1 MLRSNTRQEC
11 PTSVTCYAG
20 LHACKTRKCKLCFK
34 PRSKIRARNCS
45 MFYFFQSVIA
55 LALAL
60 ALAWKLGM
68 VCEIVDKRSIVLRP
82 VADAE

>member
-1 MLRSNTRQEC
+1 
-11 PTSVTCYAG
+11 
-20 LHACKTRKCKLCFK
+20 
-34 PRSKIRARNCS
+34 
-45 MFYFFQSVIA
+45 MFYFFQSVI
-55 LALAL
+55 ALAL